1 VLQRRVLP
9 AIRDRGGLAVV
20 RSYSGES
27 ERGITIRPV
36 WVRDYA
42 RERAKLD
49 QLRQQ
54 VEDGVLTLRVARTFP
69 ADQAAEA
76 HRMLE
81 AGGTRGR
88 IVLEF

>member
-1 VLQRRVLP
+1 MRTFP
-9 AIRDRGGLAVV
+9 GG
-20 RSYSGES
+20 G
-27 ERGITIRPV
+27 ERGITIHSV
-36 WVRDYA
+36 WVRAYA

-49 QLRQQ
+49 RLRQQ

-76 HRMLE
+76 HRLLE